1 MKVVMV
7 GAGNL
12 ATRLSLAM
20 SRLPQIQIMQVYSH
34 TQIHAEELAGCLNA
48 VACDDPTQIRTD
60 ADLYLFSLKDTALE
74 GIAASI
80 PANGGLW
87 IHTAG
92 SMPMELFANYT
103 KRYGVLY
110 PLQTFSNKERL
121 ILPLFL
127 FSWNA
132 NKRRIVQYWKA
143 WQESFLMMCAFCLP
157 NCAGICIWLLF
168 LLVISPTTCMFWQV
182 KY

>member
-20 SRLPQIQIMQVYSH
+20 SRLPQIQIVQVYSH

-80 PANGGLW
+80 KEV
-87 IHTAG
+87 I
-92 SMPMELFANYT
+92 T
-103 KRYGVLY
+103 KSE
-110 PLQTFSNKERL
+110 PL
-121 ILPLFL
+121 
-127 FSWNA
+127 
-132 NKRRIVQYWKA
+132 
-143 WQESFLMMCAFCLP
+143 
-157 NCAGICIWLLF
+157 
-168 LLVISPTTCMFWQV
+168 
-182 KY
+182 